1 MSAAISTLDKGRFT
15 PGKIVR
21 EVKDL
26 PSAPKVL
33 PRLKRLLHDRD
44 SSIDEIVMLIRLDT
58 AIAARVLQV
67 SNSPY
72 YNQGLRCHTVDE
84 AVNRVGYNHIY
95 ELVSYAVA
103 SQVLVRPLEVYS
115 MEADEIWQQSVACA
129 LAAELIASITGDD
142 KNVAYTVG
150 LLHRI
155 GMVVVNEWAL
165 RGHPQ
170 LRFIGEGFPGEFT
183 GSERAILGCTQAD
196 VGAELLRS
204 WDFSPDTT
212 IPVQCQYEPR
222 SASVGTRMA
231 SLLCAARWVRTVVCN
246 EPGHSLPPSAALLA
260 PLRISQARL
269 TVVAGQVRARLQTIS
284 TALGEAQTSSIRAQF
299 AS

>member
-1 MSAAISTLDKGRFT
+1 MSMATSTLDDGRIT
-15 PGKIVR
+15 PGQIVR
-21 EVKDL
+21 EVKRL

-33 PRLKRLLHDRD
+33 PRLKRLLHDGD
-44 SSIDEIVMLIRLDT
+44 SSMQEIVMLIRLDT

-72 YNQGLRCHTVDE
+72 YNQGLRCDTVDE
-84 AVNRVGYNHIY
+84 AVNRVGYNRIY

-115 MEADEIWQQSVACA
+115 LEADEIWQQSVACA

-142 KNVAYTVG
+142 RNVAYTVG

-165 RGHPQ
+165 REHPH
-170 LRFIGEGFPGEFT
+170 LRFIGESFPGEFIR
-183 GSERAILGCTQAD
+183 SERAILGCTQAD

-212 IPVQCQYEPR
+212 MPVQCQYEPR
-222 SASVGTRMA
+222 NAAASARMA
-231 SLLCAARWVRTVVCN
+231 SLLGAARWVRAVVCD
-246 EPGHSLPPSAALLA
+246 EPGRALPPSAAMLT
-260 PLRISQARL
+260 PLRLSPARL
-269 TVVAGQVRARLQTIS
+269 TVVAGQVRARLQSIS
-284 TALGEAQTSSIRAQF
+284 TSLVDAHSPSIRAAF